1 MPRILRVHYGLA
13 LVGPSLLIQCIH
25 VDFTRNFSVVY
36 SRLNNLNNL
45 INVKNPLLGYLLCS
59 MDYMCAPFDL
69 ELESDLWYV

>member
-36 SRLNNLNNL
+36 SRLNDLNNL
-45 INVKNPLLGYLLCS
+45 INIKNPLLGHYCVRWI
-59 MDYMCAPFDL
+59 MCVHLSDL
-69 ELESDLWYV
+69 ELESDLWYI

>member
-1 MPRILRVHYGLA
+1 MHYSLA

-36 SRLNNLNNL
+36 SRLNNL
-45 INVKNPLLGYLLCS
+45 INVKNPLLGHLLYS
-59 MDYMCAPFDL
+59 MDYVYAPFDL